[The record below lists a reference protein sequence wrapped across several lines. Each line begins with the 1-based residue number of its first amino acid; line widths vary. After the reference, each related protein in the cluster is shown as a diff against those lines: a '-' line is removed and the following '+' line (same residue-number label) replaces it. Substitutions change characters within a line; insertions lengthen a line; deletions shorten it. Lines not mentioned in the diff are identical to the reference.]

1 MISSNSEC
9 SMASGAHGR
18 TEGFAESCS
27 CLEDARC
34 PLGMAVIAKEAY
46 SAYHRTEAHSQ
57 WYTILCCV
65 L

>member
-1 MISSNSEC
+1 
-9 SMASGAHGR
+9 MAIGAHGR
-18 TEGFAESCS
+18 PEGFAESCS